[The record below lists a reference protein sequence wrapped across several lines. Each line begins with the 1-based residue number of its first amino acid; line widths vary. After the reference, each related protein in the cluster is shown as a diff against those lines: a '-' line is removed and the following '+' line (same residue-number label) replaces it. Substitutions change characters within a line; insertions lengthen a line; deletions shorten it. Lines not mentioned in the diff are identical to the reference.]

1 MSQGVIALAE
11 YQMKWKDP
19 KYPIGKTRLET
30 VRTFV
35 EEEED
40 VYLGFF
46 SRVDSPSPSPSPFP
60 FTFSLS
66 FGIFSD
72 MYFIYLLFACRLES
86 LFLQESCQCAL
97 SKW

>member
-1 MSQGVIALAE
+1 
-11 YQMKWKDP
+11 MKWKDP

-35 EEEED
+35 EEEEED

-46 SRVDSPSPSPSPFP
+46 SCVISPSTSPSPFT

-72 MYFIYLLFACRLES
+72 MYFIYLLFAYRLES